1 MFLLVMAFSYMVAQ
15 IVMKNREDFTDEE
28 GYLINCEGHC
38 GEDTME
44 VLEEVKSD
52 KDIFFIG
59 SRNNY
64 KIHM

>member
-1 MFLLVMAFSYMVAQ
+1 MFLLVMAFSFMVAQ
-15 IVMKNREDFTDEE
+15 IVMKNREDFADEE
-28 GYLINCEGHC
+28 GYLINCE

-59 SRNNY
+59 SSNNY